1 MSDFDCDIIIITW
14 NGLDYTKKCVES
26 ILKNTKNQKFRFIF
40 VDNNS
45 TDGTLEYL
53 KEIPNAEII
62 SNSENLGFVKA
73 MNQGFDKV
81 SSKYTVWLNNDT
93 IVTPNWLDILIN
105 HLKNNPKAAAIGP
118 VSNGTGVIQ
127 KEPSWSGET
136 SIEEIASFGQS
147 FHNKNKGKV
156 TQYHRVAGFCIV
168 MKSDL
173 ISKIGKLDEQLNLGG
188 YEDDDYCKRIR
199 DAGYQILIA
208 EDVFIYHKSGVSFS
222 KSKTPDSSLAFLMQQ
237 GRRQL
242 LRKWIPQ
249 ENHKKSEHEPLVSV
263 IMATK
268 DREKIIPN
276 AIESILEQTY
286 KNWELLIV
294 NDGGEKLDEIK
305 IKFSDSRIKYFDLDE
320 HKGKSHANNVGI
332 EKSGGQIIAYLD
344 DDDKWYPN
352 HLEVSVKELTRLE
365 SRLLVYS
372 DYIQVDCII
381 NQSGIQSPS
390 RKQIKSLKDAR
401 CNPVEDLNFIPNL
414 STVHKKSLFDMVG
427 KYDEGLD
434 YYEDWDMLKRFSK
447 VAYFVHIPEVTG
459 EYWINQLQSARNAR
473 ALRDRHFE
481 GITNYIKNKNDE
493 VTNQILID
501 LDIADSLVKKNE
513 LDRALNIYKK
523 ILEKD
528 PNFTPAIIGC
538 ADRLFNLKRYKEANQ
553 YLKKLYQINP
563 FISNN
568 FLLAAHSLIN
578 IKEYEK
584 AKTLLEYALLIS
596 DDENIYYLLHKCY
609 KNLGNKSTEE
619 LIRRKM
625 SFTSENINLHEVE
638 DFLIHLYNKSA
649 FNRKLLVYGY
659 KFLKKVSRK

>member
-1 MSDFDCDIIIITW
+1 MNDCDILIITW

-26 ILKNTKNQKFRFIF
+26 VQKNTKNLKFRFIF

-53 KEIPNAEII
+53 KEIPNAEVIT
-62 SNSENLGFVKA
+62 NSENLGFVKA
-73 MNQGFDKV
+73 MNLGFDKV

-93 IVTPNWLDILIN
+93 IVTPNWLDNLIQ

-136 SIEEIASFGQS
+136 SIEDIASFGQA

-156 TQYHRVAGFCIV
+156 TQYHRIAGFCIV

-199 DAGYQILIA
+199 DSGYQILIA

-222 KSKTPDSSLAFLMQQ
+222 KSKSPDSNLAFLMQQ
-237 GRRQL
+237 GRRRL
-242 LRKWIPQ
+242 LRKWIPA
-249 ENHKKSEHEPLVSV
+249 ENHKKLENEPLVSV

-276 AIESILEQTY
+276 AIESVLEQTY

-294 NDGGEKLDEIK
+294 NDGGEKLEEIK
-305 IKFSDSRIKYFDLDE
+305 NRFSDSRIKYFDLEE
-320 HKGKSHANNVGI
+320 HKGKSHANNVAI
-332 EKSGGQIIAYLD
+332 EKSSGQIIAYLD
-344 DDDKWYPN
+344 DDDRWHSN
-352 HLEVSVKELTRLE
+352 HLEVSIKELTRLE

-372 DYIQVDCII
+372 DYVQVDCII

-401 CNPVEDLNFIPNL
+401 CNPVEDVNFIPNL
-414 STVHKKSLFDMVG
+414 SIVHKKTLFYLVG

-493 VTNQILID
+493 VSHQILID

-513 LDRALNIYKK
+513 LDRAFNIYKK

-528 PNFTPAIIGC
+528 PDFSPAIIGC
-538 ADRLFNLKRYKEANQ
+538 ADRLFNLKKYEEANE
-553 YLKKLYQINP
+553 YLKKLYTINP
-563 FISNN
+563 FDSNN

-584 AKTLLEYALLIS
+584 AKTLLEYALLIR
-596 DDENIYYLLHKCY
+596 DDKNIYYLLHKCY

-625 SFTSENINLHEVE
+625 SFTSENINLQEVE
-638 DFLIHLYNKSA
+638 EFLINLYNKSA
-649 FNRKLLVYGY
+649 FNRKLLVFGY
-659 KFLKKVSRK
+659 KFLKKISRK

>member
-1 MSDFDCDIIIITW
+1 MNDLECDILIITW

-26 ILKNTKNQKFRFIF
+26 IQKNTTNVNYRFIF

-45 TDGTLEYL
+45 TDGTQDYL
-53 KEIPNAEII
+53 KEIPNAEVI

-81 SSKYTVWLNNDT
+81 SSPFTVWLNNDT

-136 SIEEIASFGQS
+136 SIDEIASFGKN

-173 ISKIGKLDEQLNLGG
+173 ISKIGKLDEQLNRGG

-199 DAGYQILIA
+199 DAGNQILIA

-222 KSKTPDSSLAFLMQQ
+222 KSKSPDSNLAFLMQQ
-237 GRRQL
+237 GRRRL

-249 ENHKKSEHEPLVSV
+249 ENHKKLENEPLVSV

-276 AIESILEQTY
+276 AIESVLGQTY

-294 NDGGEKLDEIK
+294 NDGGEKLEEIK
-305 IKFSDSRIKYFDLDE
+305 NRFSDSRIKYFDLEE
-320 HKGKSHANNVGI
+320 HKGKSHANNVAI
-332 EKSGGQIIAYLD
+332 EKSSGQIIAYLD
-344 DDDKWYPN
+344 DDDRWHSN
-352 HLEVSVKELTRLE
+352 HLEVSIKELTRLE

-372 DYIQVDCII
+372 DYVQVDCII

-401 CNPVEDLNFIPNL
+401 CNPVEDVNFIPNL
-414 STVHKKSLFDMVG
+414 SIVHKKTLFYLVG

-447 VAYFVHIPEVTG
+447 VAYFVHIPEVSG

-513 LDRALNIYKK
+513 LDRAFNIYKK

-528 PNFTPAIIGC
+528 PDFTPAIIGC
-538 ADRLFNLKRYKEANQ
+538 ADRLFNLKRYKDANK

-563 FISNN
+563 FDSNN

-578 IKEYEK
+578 TKEYEK
-584 AKTLLEYALLIS
+584 AKILLEYALLIS

-638 DFLIHLYNKSA
+638 EFLIHLYNKSA
-649 FNRKLLVYGY
+649 FNRKLLVFGY